1 MSGFG
6 GFGGFGQQNNAQQQQ
21 NTGFGGFGQSTNT
34 NTGMQPSFSLHPGRD
49 GARLPATV
57 HTGEAGAHSN
67 LLVPT
72 GFGASSTG
80 TGFGSAQN
88 NTGTSTF
95 GGNTGGFGGS
105 GGTSRMHHLFWL
117 SRELPAPSIW
127 SRALAATN
135 FGYSITFGPRRRYG
149 RCAGPDIDAL
159 SIADFA

>member
-6 GFGGFGQQNNAQQQQ
+6 GFGGFGQQNNQQQQ
-21 NTGFGGFGQSTNT
+21 NTGFGGFGQSANT
-34 NTGMQPSFSLHPGRD
+34 NTGMQPSFSLHPRRD
-49 GARLPATV
+49 GARLPAV
-57 HTGEAGAHSN
+57 GQAGESGAHSN

-88 NTGTSTF
+88 TAGGGVF

-117 SRELPAPSIW
+117 SREQPAVS
-127 SRALAATN
+127 L
-135 FGYSITFGPRRRYG
+135 
-149 RCAGPDIDAL
+149 
-159 SIADFA
+159 